1 MKDRNEWFEEVERAY
16 SKLKIVERP
25 YAPPH
30 AAVAVEAEDVLCCLG
45 LHPHISAS
53 DWLVIK
59 RALAGP
65 SQCDERDVSLL
76 RDVQQYRVGELDG
89 DAAKRGRRHARG
101 RLEQP
106 VIRSATDLF
115 RATAWRTVP
124 DLVSGPARRA
134 LVHGR
139 ADAPRVTSAQIGE
152 TERRARALERDRA
165 RALKRSRKAKR

>member
-1 MKDRNEWFEEVERAY
+1 MSERLVVDSFMTADGEVVQ
-16 SKLKIVERP
+16 LP
-25 YAPPH
+25 T
-30 AAVAVEAEDVLCCLG
+30 LG
-45 LHPHISAS
+45 
-53 DWLVIK
+53 
-59 RALAGP
+59 
-65 SQCDERDVSLL
+65 
-76 RDVQQYRVGELDG
+76 
-89 DAAKRGRRHARG
+89 
-101 RLEQP
+101 
-106 VIRSATDLF
+106 SATDLF

>member
-53 DWLVIK
+53 DWLVINLDEVSELK
-59 RALAGP
+59 RLV
-65 SQCDERDVSLL
+65 QRHRQRQRDGGRLH
-76 RDVQQYRVGELDG
+76 
-89 DAAKRGRRHARG
+89 RGRQVLPVLRRG
-101 RLEQP
+101 AL
-106 VIRSATDLF
+106 IRSAAELF

-165 RALKRSRKAKR
+165 RALKRSRRAKR

>member
-1 MKDRNEWFEEVERAY
+1 MYTCSVCGKPTPNYHEWSPSV
-16 SKLKIVERP
+16 
-25 YAPPH
+25 
-30 AAVAVEAEDVLCCLG
+30 AAILG
-45 LHPHISAS
+45 EQGSS
-53 DWLVIK
+53 
-59 RALAGP
+59 
-65 SQCDERDVSLL
+65 VSLL

-89 DAAKRGRRHARG
+89 DAAKRGCRHARG
-101 RLEQP
+101 QLEQP

-134 LVHGR
+134 LVHGL

>member
-1 MKDRNEWFEEVERAY
+1 MRDRNEWFKEVERVY

-53 DWLVIK
+53 DWLVIVLPVL
-59 RALAGP
+59 RRGAL
-65 SQCDERDVSLL
+65 
-76 RDVQQYRVGELDG
+76 
-89 DAAKRGRRHARG
+89 
-101 RLEQP
+101 
-106 VIRSATDLF
+106 IRSAAELF

-124 DLVSGPARRA
+124 DLLSGPARRA

-152 TERRARALERDRA
+152 TERRARTLERARA